1 MPARAGRADPGFYP
15 EREVRREA
23 PLDRLLGEL
32 GFGVHAVLHRALR
45 APAALAGDVA
55 RHAAR
60 FRAAP
65 LPAQA
70 GELRYRLRRDGL
82 ERARLAECFG
92 LYAATLPAGALAPP
106 ADALAAAAALVQ
118 GGLVD
123 LADARSRWQ
132 ALALAATAFALCG
145 VPVHLYAASDARARA
160 AAAALDAPLKALGAS
175 AACVD
180 AGMSSAER
188 RVAYGA
194 PVVCGTQRLIAFD
207 YLRDRIRLGR
217 RLRPLQSRLER
228 LSGDTTATG
237 VQPLLAGLHCAL
249 VEDADE
255 VLLDEARVP
264 MVISADVASSPD
276 RLPYEQALEL
286 ASALEAGADY
296 ALAGRGAQL
305 TARGAQRLAQ
315 LSVLLGGLWAAR
327 QRREELVAA
336 ALAAQHAMERGRDYQ
351 VEQGVLRLAPSG
363 ADEEPAPGEALQ
375 RLLEVKERLAFAG
388 RREVL
393 ARLSVPRF
401 FRRYLRL
408 AGTCADARGLEREFW
423 SLYGL
428 RTSRSGAPAA
438 QAACATRVFVSL
450 EQRRRALV
458 ASVGERAAR
467 GQPVVVALRSAAEA
481 EALSAA
487 LQQAGVPFGTLRA
500 AAQGPEREA
509 LAALDRPG
517 AVLLSLYP
525 AQRGVARAANPGAP
539 LHLAVAELHDAGR
552 HVAQIAQAYA
562 AGSCEQF
569 LALEDEALAALV
581 GKAARAARRAAG
593 GDGELSTAAA
603 GRIAAAAQRAAQ
615 RAAARVRREVMSR
628 ERSLEELLA
637 FSGHPE

>member
-32 GFGVHAVLHRALR
+32 GFGVHAVLQRALR
-45 APAALAGDVA
+45 PPASLAGDVA
-55 RHAAR
+55 QLAAR

-92 LYAATLPAGALAPP
+92 LYAATLPAGALPPP
-106 ADALAAAAALVQ
+106 AEVLAAAAALVQ
-118 GGLVD
+118 GGIVD

-175 AACVD
+175 AVCVE
-180 AGMSSAER
+180 ASMSSAER

-194 PVVCGTQRLIAFD
+194 PLVCGTQRLIAFD

-296 ALAGRGAQL
+296 ALAGRGAQ
-305 TARGAQRLAQ
+305 RLAQ

-336 ALAAQHAMERGRDYQ
+336 ALTAQHAMERGRDYQ

-375 RLLEVKERLAFAG
+375 RLLEVKERLPFAG

-428 RTSRSGAPAA
+428 RTSRAGAPAA
-438 QAACATRVFVSL
+438 RAAYATRVFVST

-458 ASVGERAAR
+458 ASVGERAAS
-467 GQPVVVALRSAAEA
+467 GQSVVMALRSVAEA

-487 LQQAGVPFGTLRA
+487 LQQAGVAHGTLRA

-517 AVLLSLYP
+517 AVLLSPYP
-525 AQRGVARAANPGAP
+525 AQRGVAREANLGAA
-539 LHLAVAELHDAGR
+539 LHLAVTELHDAGR
-552 HVAQIAQAYA
+552 HVARIAQAYA
-562 AGSCEQF
+562 AASCEQF
-569 LALEDEALAALV
+569 LALEDEAVAALI
-581 GKAARAARRAAG
+581 GAAARAASGAAG
-593 GDGELSTAAA
+593 SDGELSPAAA
-603 GRIAAAAQRAAQ
+603 GRIAAAAQQAAQ
-615 RAAARVRREVMSR
+615 RAAARARREMLSR
-628 ERSLEELLA
+628 EQSLEDLLA